1 MLILDSNLQ
10 NTHPEKRNTCEWLAT
25 EGNMTGGVKGGD
37 ATVTV
42 AMGRDCWTWFP
53 PTIVGLARGA
63 EDPGVLSDPSE
74 MTEGLAAAVCCAVT
88 NLCWRRA
95 SWMRSSWFSFCI
107 WCNSFVLSS
116 IESGTLSSSCVSQT
130 CKTTITTTRSEKNSC
145 WFQILALSCILACT
159 DWENNKET
167 LWVMGCGHE
176 ADLCSNLFCTVCP
189 VKSVLSFPK
198 GEVAWTYVGYHCC
211 STWPT

>member
-1 MLILDSNLQ
+1 
-10 NTHPEKRNTCEWLAT
+10 
-25 EGNMTGGVKGGD
+25 MTGGVKGGD
-37 ATVTV
+37 VTVTV

-53 PTIVGLARGA
+53 PTIVGLARGT
-63 EDPGVLSDPSE
+63 EDPGVLSDASV
-74 MTEGLAAAVCCAVT
+74 MTDGLAAAVCWAVT

-107 WCNSFVLSS
+107 WCNSFVFSS

-145 WFQILALSCILACT
+145 QFQTLALNCILPCT

-167 LWVMGCGHE
+167 LWVMGCILE
-176 ADLCSNLFCTVCP
+176 ADLCSNLFCTICP